1 VHVTATPD
9 EIDTEDVMR
18 VLDGLHAQQSSHDDA
33 MAYSG
38 AAQYVAQGESRAAKT
53 QRGLGAMNKRLF
65 ERLVESMQQ
74 HSEIAR
80 GERKPSRQ
88 FQVDAIAVKEIRAIT
103 HLSQP
108 KFARLLDVDVGTLR
122 NWEQGRREP
131 TGPAKALLRAIK
143 NDPEAVL
150 KALANH

>member
-1 VHVTATPD
+1 
-9 EIDTEDVMR
+9 
-18 VLDGLHAQQSSHDDA
+18 
-33 MAYSG
+33 
-38 AAQYVAQGESRAAKT
+38 
-53 QRGLGAMNKRLF
+53 MNKRLF
-65 ERLVESMQQ
+65 ARLVESMEQ
-74 HSEIAR
+74 HNEIAR

-88 FQVDAIAVKEIRAIT
+88 FQVDAIAVKEIRAMT
-103 HLSQP
+103 QLSQP

-150 KALANH
+150 KALAH